1 MINGELIDLRA
12 GAYEARIATQG
23 ATLVHLRHEGRDVV
37 VPFDAEA
44 AMPEGW
50 QGRALVPWPNRIK
63 DSAYT
68 YCGQTYPVPCNEP
81 ATGSALHGLVGWS
94 DFAVASDT
102 PQEGEL
108 SEVPLELALP
118 ASYAYP
124 WALEIS
130 VRFHLD
136 AADGLTVTTTS
147 TNVGAAVSTRA
158 TTGAPV
164 LDGVSA
170 PAPYGVSCHPYL
182 TRSVPLDECVLEVP
196 AALVLDVD
204 PHTMAP
210 LGTREVAG
218 TDWDWRAGRLVG
230 ATQTD
235 NAYTGLPEGPW
246 SVTLTGGEGGHS
258 AVITSDVPWCQLYSA
273 DRLGRPGV
281 AVEPM
286 TCPPNAFNT
295 GEDLITLA
303 VGESHEFVY
312 RLSEKA

>member
-12 GAYEARIATQG
+12 GGYEARVATQG
-23 ATLVHLRHEGRDVV
+23 STLVHLRHDGRDVV
-37 VPFDAEA
+37 LPFDAET

-50 QGRALVPWPNRIK
+50 QGRTLVPWPNRIK
-63 DSAYT
+63 GSAYT
-68 YCGQTYPVPCNEP
+68 YCGQTYLVACNEP

-102 PQEGEL
+102 PEDGDL
-108 SEVPLELALP
+108 SEVVLELTLP

-124 WALEIS
+124 WALEVS
-130 VRFHLD
+130 VRFSQD
-136 AADGLTVTTTS
+136 AASGLTVTTT
-147 TNVGAAVSTRA
+147 TTIVGAAASSRVVA
-158 TTGAPV
+158 GAPV
-164 LDGVSA
+164 VDGTSA

-182 TRSVPLDECVLEVP
+182 TRSVALDECVLDLP
-196 AALVLDVD
+196 ASLVLDVD

-210 LGTREVAG
+210 TATRDVTG
-218 TDWDWRAGRLVG
+218 TDWDWRGGRLVG

-235 NAYTGLPEGPW
+235 NAYTGLPQGQW
-246 SVTLTGGEGGHS
+246 SMRLTGGEGGRS
-258 AVITSDVPWCQLYSA
+258 AVMTSDVPWCQLYTA
-273 DRLGRPGV
+273 DVLGRPGV

-303 VGESHEFVY
+303 VGESHTFVY
-312 RLSEKA
+312 RLWEEA